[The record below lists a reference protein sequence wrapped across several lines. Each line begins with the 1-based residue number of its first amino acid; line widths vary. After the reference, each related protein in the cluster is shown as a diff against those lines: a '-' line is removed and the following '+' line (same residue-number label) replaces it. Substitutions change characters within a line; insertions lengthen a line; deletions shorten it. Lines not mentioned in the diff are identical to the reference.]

1 MGYSPWGSPGKNTG
15 VGCRF
20 LLQGIFLTQALNPHL
35 LHWQA
40 DSLPLEPPGKPLRF
54 ISESQNSLEHEDFL
68 QLQCQAPLDSGLT
81 CGIPE
86 SRHLREALAWLQA
99 LSWSGST
106 QQEMVG

>member
-1 MGYSPWGSPGKNTG
+1 M
-15 VGCRF
+15 GCRF
-20 LLQGIFLTQALNPHL
+20 LLQGIFLTQGLNPHL
-35 LHWQA
+35 LRWQA